1 MALKLEDKKM
11 IVAEVG
17 DAASLALSAA
27 VADYRGL
34 TVGQMDALRSKA
46 RESGVYLRVVRNTL
60 ARRAVEGTDFEC
72 MQSAFVGPLV
82 LAFANEEPGA
92 VAKLFKD
99 FAKECD
105 KISVK
110 HLSMGGELYGPEKL
124 DEMSKLPNREQALSM
139 LCNVMQAPITKLVRT
154 CNEIPTQAVRVFAA
168 VRDTK

>member
-11 IVAEVG
+11 IVSEVSE
-17 DAASLALSAA
+17 AASSALSAA

-60 ARRAVEGTDFEC
+60 ARRAVEGTEFEC
-72 MQSAFVGPLV
+72 MQNAFVGPLV
-82 LAFANEEPGA
+82 LAFAHDAPGSA
-92 VAKLFKD
+92 AKLFKD
-99 FAKECD
+99 FAKDCD
-105 KISVK
+105 RLSVK

-154 CNEIPTQAVRVFAA
+154 YNEIPSQIVRVVSA
-168 VRDTK
+168 VKDAK